1 MMKLLLDQNLSW
13 RLAEHLQDLFPGS
26 IHVREAG
33 LDRASDEV
41 VWEYARRERYIIIS
55 KDSDFQQRSLL
66 FGSPPKCVWI
76 RVGNCA
82 TSEIEQL
89 IRKQVIAIQEFTKLE
104 DESYLILP

>member
-1 MMKLLLDQNLSW
+1 MKLLLDQNLSW

-41 VWEYARRERYIIIS
+41 VWDYARRGLYVILS

-66 FGSPPKCVWI
+66 FGSPPKCIWI

-82 TSEIEQL
+82 TSEIEHL
-89 IRKQVIAIQEFTKLE
+89 IRKHVLVIQEFAKLE
-104 DESYLILP
+104 NESYLILP